1 MKDLGEVWAAGK
13 STYDPAAIRAPTM
26 LVVGEWDAI
35 TPPTMTQEIFRRLTA
50 AKHRRMVV
58 LSEGSHFMFTEKN
71 RMHLI
76 REVQHFLE
84 EPAQ

>member
-1 MKDLGEVWAAGK
+1 MKDLGEFWAADK
-13 STYDPAAIRAPTM
+13 PTYDPAAIRAPTM

-35 TPPTMTQEIFRRLTA
+35 TPPTMAQEIFRRLTA

-58 LSEGSHFMFTEKN
+58 LSEGAHFMSNEKN

>member
-1 MKDLGEVWAAGK
+1 MA
-13 STYDPAAIRAPTM
+13 
-26 LVVGEWDAI
+26 
-35 TPPTMTQEIFRRLTA
+35 QEIFRRLTA